1 MTTQLE
7 CVVTVQFRN
16 LGVQYM
22 CVVQWVTLYNVVFFR
37 EMWFVEIMY
46 NVS

>member
-16 LGVQYM
+16 LEVQYTR
-22 CVVQWVTLYNVVFFR
+22 VAQWATLYNVIFFR
-37 EMWFVEIMY
+37 EMCFVEIMY